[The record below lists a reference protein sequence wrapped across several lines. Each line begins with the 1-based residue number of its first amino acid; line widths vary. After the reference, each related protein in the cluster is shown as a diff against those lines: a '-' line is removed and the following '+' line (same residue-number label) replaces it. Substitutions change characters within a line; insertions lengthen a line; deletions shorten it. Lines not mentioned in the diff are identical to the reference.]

1 LHLTH
6 LINKLYLIFLLDY
19 LRTMASIIIVDDD
32 IGIRSLLTESLEADG
47 HESAAFVSAE
57 EALKY
62 LSNYD
67 ADLILLDLNLP
78 GMHGFQFLEN
88 INAQK
93 LAIPVVVVTSNS
105 DVGSAVKAMK
115 LGAYDYLCKPFN
127 LEELSLVIQKVID
140 SKVKDDHIAY
150 LQRKSQYSDAER
162 IVGDSPQMQEVFDFV
177 RQVANTSKTTVLIRG
192 ETGTGKE
199 LVAKAIHDQS
209 ERASKPFIEI
219 NCSAFNE
226 NLLEAELFGYEPGA
240 FTDAKRRKK
249 GLLEL
254 AHQGTFFLDEIGDMS
269 IGLQA
274 KILKVLERQTFRR
287 LGGVQEIK
295 ANTRI
300 ISATSRN
307 LEEGIKKRTFREDLY
322 YRLNVATVTLPPL
335 RERSGDVLALAD
347 YFLNV
352 YNHEFKKNIKDYSAD
367 VKKLMVKYSW
377 PGNVRELRN
386 AVEKAVL
393 FETGDLVSLNNF
405 KIVGLENGK
414 SINFL
419 TSPGNFILPLDGISL
434 KEIEKALIENALIST
449 RGNQSKAAKLLK
461 ISRETFKYRMR
472 KYGVRYGINQMKLF
486 A

>member
-1 LHLTH
+1 
-6 LINKLYLIFLLDY
+6 
-19 LRTMASIIIVDDD
+19 
-32 IGIRSLLTESLEADG
+32 
-47 HESAAFVSAE
+47 
-57 EALKY
+57 
-62 LSNYD
+62 
-67 ADLILLDLNLP
+67 
-78 GMHGFQFLEN
+78 
-88 INAQK
+88 
-93 LAIPVVVVTSNS
+93 
-105 DVGSAVKAMK
+105 
-115 LGAYDYLCKPFN
+115 
-127 LEELSLVIQKVID
+127 
-140 SKVKDDHIAY
+140 
-150 LQRKSQYSDAER
+150 
-162 IVGDSPQMQEVFDFV
+162 
-177 RQVANTSKTTVLIRG
+177 
-192 ETGTGKE
+192 
-199 LVAKAIHDQS
+199 
-209 ERASKPFIEI
+209 
-219 NCSAFNE
+219 
-226 NLLEAELFGYEPGA
+226 
-240 FTDAKRRKK
+240 
-249 GLLEL
+249 
-254 AHQGTFFLDEIGDMS
+254 MS